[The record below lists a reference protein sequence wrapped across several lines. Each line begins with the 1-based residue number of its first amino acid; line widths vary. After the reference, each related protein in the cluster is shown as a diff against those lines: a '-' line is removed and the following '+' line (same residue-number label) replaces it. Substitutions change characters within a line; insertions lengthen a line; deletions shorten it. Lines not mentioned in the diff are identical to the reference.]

1 MNDFEVLIN
10 LAGGVNIECDLL
22 VICVIG
28 KVSVQKCSISSY
40 WWYTKIKSDCFSLL
54 KLFKYEEDCYW
65 CPFRSKHLFYYW

>member
-28 KVSVQKCSISSY
+28 KVSVQKFSISSY
-40 WWYTKIKSDCFSLL
+40 WW
-54 KLFKYEEDCYW
+54 
-65 CPFRSKHLFYYW
+65 